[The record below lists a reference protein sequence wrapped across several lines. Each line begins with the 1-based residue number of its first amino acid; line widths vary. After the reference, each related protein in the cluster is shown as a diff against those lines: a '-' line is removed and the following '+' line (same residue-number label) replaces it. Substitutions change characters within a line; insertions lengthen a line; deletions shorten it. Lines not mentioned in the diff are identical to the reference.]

1 MASTE
6 LVAGYNQ
13 TNKIKKNKT
22 IYLFIHSIYKEK
34 DSVYAF
40 ADSRHSILMDV
51 LYTHSYMFRQGQ
63 ICIHDFTQKPEPKVW
78 SENDGIVYLGFLGF

>member
-13 TNKIKKNKT
+13 TNKIKNKT
-22 IYLFIHSIYKEK
+22 IYLFIYLFIHSIYKEK

-51 LYTHSYMFRQGQ
+51 LYTLVHVPAGPNL
-63 ICIHDFTQKPEPKVW
+63 HP
-78 SENDGIVYLGFLGF
+78 